1 VSIPEGIPADRRVVE
16 AFNEGRA
23 EADSFGRI
31 VWSSVQTP
39 PAPIPLADVK
49 AVLDSVALGDFC
61 PAPRAPADVFR
72 TTSTDLFKT
81 PREVSEDGTTV
92 KITLKDVTTNPN
104 EIVRRVVVEHRD
116 GGQQRLYFGQTWD
129 IRFNKEFHKIDL
141 YPINADADGVI
152 SSRDRLVD
160 PRPGDDLVTEI
171 RAAFTASLHAVHPGG
186 LRDLIQNVLGKAQA
200 VSVRNGGGVYFVPQ
214 PNTSF
219 VLALQAAAKL
229 IPGMSVESV
238 IMPNEPDRVEDL
250 GLHLANATATAA
262 DELIRKM
269 GEAKRD
275 NGGKIRPSTVASF
288 ASQHRAIKDRIAT
301 YSELLQDDLAD
312 ARSRTELLDGLL
324 AGILAA

>member
-1 VSIPEGIPADRRVVE
+1 MSNPDNLPVDRRVVT
-16 AFNEGRA
+16 AYNDARA
-23 EADSFGRI
+23 EADAIGR
-31 VWSSVQTP
+31 VAWSSVQAP
-39 PAPIPLADVK
+39 PAPIPLSDVK

-61 PAPRAPADVFR
+61 PPPRAPADVFR

-116 GGQQRLYFGQTWD
+116 GSAQRLYFGQTWD
-129 IRFNKEFHKIDL
+129 IRFNKEFHTISL

-152 SSRDRLVD
+152 SSRDRQAD

-171 RAAFTASLHAVHPGG
+171 RAAFAANLHAVHPGG
-186 LRDLIQNVLGKAQA
+186 LRDLIQNVLAKAQA
-200 VSVRNGGGVYFVPQ
+200 VSVRNGGGVYFIPQ
-214 PNTSF
+214 PNTSYL
-219 VLALQAAAKL
+219 LALQAAAKL

-238 IMPNEPDRVEDL
+238 VMPNDPERVEDL
-250 GLHLANATATAA
+250 GQHLANATATAA

-275 NGGKIRPSTVASF
+275 SGGNLRASTITSF
-288 ASQHRAIKDRIAT
+288 AAQHRAIKDRIAT
-301 YSELLQDDLAD
+301 YSDLLQDDLAD

-324 AGILAA
+324 ASILAA